1 MRRAKRPEYVP
12 SVSSARV
19 PSNVSL
25 PAVPRQPAATT
36 CCSQVLVLGQKVG
49 RQYGRASDGPRAF
62 TAERR
67 PCLRTRGIEAG
78 VSPVPDQHLAAAGRG
93 CGLSE
98 RRGGDVGGTL
108 ALETDGTYSGRF
120 ARRTRLLFC
129 GAHGPAAAGCS
140 LTLEGKGAVA
150 MTGVVLA
157 DEMSP
162 SGRSVRVT
170 WTPAPGH
177 DAEVT
182 GACAESFK
190 QAVREM
196 YLSTPH
202 AAEFPLTTVGSAPRT
217 EELDSYAWKVRLD

>member
-1 MRRAKRPEYVP
+1 MSFRFSP
-12 SVSSARV
+12 
-19 PSNVSL
+19 L
-25 PAVPRQPAATT
+25 AAALALGGVTT
-36 CCSQVLVLGQKVG
+36 PVLGQSAD
-49 RQYGRASDGPRAF
+49 GRAPTALAL
-62 TAERR
+62 TAES
-67 PCLRTRGIEAG
+67 A
-78 VSPVPDQHLAAAGRG
+78 PVPGPAALKRAYHLSLTSTWLQQVVAAGCRN
-93 CGLSE
+93 
-98 RRGGDVGGTL
+98 GGEETLEGTL

-140 LTLEGKGAVA
+140 LMLEGKGAVA

-157 DEMSP
+157 DETSP

-170 WTPAPGH
+170 WMPAPGH

-182 GACAESFK
+182 GACAEGFK

>member
-1 MRRAKRPEYVP
+1 MSFRFSPLA
-12 SVSSARV
+12 AALALGRV
-19 PSNVSL
+19 
-25 PAVPRQPAATT
+25 TT
-36 CCSQVLVLGQKVG
+36 PVLGQSADG
-49 RQYGRASDGPRAF
+49 QAPTALALTAASA
-62 TAERR
+62 
-67 PCLRTRGIEAG
+67 
-78 VSPVPDQHLAAAGRG
+78 PVPGPAALKPAYHLSLTSTWPQQVVAAGCRN
-93 CGLSE
+93 
-98 RRGGDVGGTL
+98 GGEETLAGTL
-108 ALETDGTYSGRF
+108 ALEPDGTYAGRLT
-120 ARRTRLLFC
+120 RRTRLLFC

-140 LTLEGKGAVA
+140 LTLEGKGAVT

-177 DAEVT
+177 DAQVT
-182 GACAESFK
+182 GACAEAFK

-202 AAEFPLTTVGSAPRT
+202 AAEFPLTTVGSAPWT